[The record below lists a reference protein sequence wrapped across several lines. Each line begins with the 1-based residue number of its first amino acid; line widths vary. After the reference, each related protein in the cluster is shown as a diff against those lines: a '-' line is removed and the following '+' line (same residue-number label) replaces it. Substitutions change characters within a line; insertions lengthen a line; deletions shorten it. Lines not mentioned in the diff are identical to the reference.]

1 LTGLGKDEKII
12 FIWIFNFNQMWHF
25 MTDFNLLVMF
35 NDRFLKVL
43 MSNFMKIYPVGAMDR
58 W

>member
-1 LTGLGKDEKII
+1 
-12 FIWIFNFNQMWHF
+12 MWNF

-43 MSNFMKIYPVGAMDR
+43 MKNFMKIYPVGAMDR
-58 W
+58 Q

>member
-1 LTGLGKDEKII
+1 
-12 FIWIFNFNQMWHF
+12 MWHF